1 MNTHLDTL
9 VASATSEAIDSPDQQ
24 AFHLLDDPDVA
35 ALFAEID
42 ALVCAALTPV
52 RCRRN
57 QSPGA
62 PYSGPGR
69 LAGPVGHWS
78 ELGTDQ
84 CTASAPSNAALRL
97 TTTRDRAQRPP
108 RSTTTQGR
116 QVMASQQI

>member
-1 MNTHLDTL
+1 MNRHLDTL

-24 AFHLLDDPDVA
+24 ALHLLDDPDVA

-42 ALVCAALTPV
+42 ALLCAALTLSVV
-52 RCRRN
+52 RRRH

-62 PYSGPGR
+62 PDSGPGR
-69 LAGPVGHWS
+69 LAGPVGYWS

-97 TTTRDRAQRPP
+97 TTTATRQRPP
-108 RSTTTQGR
+108 REGR
-116 QVMASQQI
+116 